1 MFIQR
6 EAAAKLEEAQR
17 EARDK
22 LEEAQRLQE
31 RTVRERDEALQGMAR
46 AQVLLIPALLASIFA
61 QMSDNMSPLCF
72 IQREKD
78 EALTR
83 LQV

>member
-22 LEEAQRLQE
+22 LEEAQR
-31 RTVRERDEALQGMAR
+31 ERDEALEGMAH
-46 AQVLLIPALLASIFA
+46 AQVLLIPAL
-61 QMSDNMSPLCF
+61 QGF
-72 IQREKD
+72 I
-78 EALTR
+78 
-83 LQV
+83 